1 MNICL
6 DMSLASKYT
15 SHSQMARVVTEQ
27 WVEKNMFCPRC
38 GAGHIIHLK
47 ANRPV
52 ADFACPQCGAIF
64 ESKAKRGTLGRKI
77 TDGAYETMIRR
88 IHEADNP
95 DFFFMSYDLD
105 NARVCDFLIIPKHFF
120 VDSII
125 EKRKHL
131 ADTARRAGW
140 VGCNILLEE
149 IPSYGRI
156 SLIQDGR
163 IADKEDIC
171 RKYQRTSFLADMNIT
186 SRGWLMDVF
195 RCLED
200 IKTETFTLQEMYQFE
215 DRLQILHP
223 ENHNIRAKIRQQ
235 LQYLRDKGLIQF
247 IERGVY
253 RKRCG
258 GT

>member
-1 MNICL
+1 MDTCL
-6 DMSLASKYT
+6 DMSLAAGYT

-38 GAGHIIHLK
+38 GAGHLIHLR

-52 ADFACPQCGAIF
+52 ADFACPQCGGIF
-64 ESKAKRGTLGRKI
+64 ESKAKRGMLGRKI
-77 TDGAYETMIRR
+77 ADGAYETMIRR

-125 EKRKHL
+125 EKRKPL
-131 ADTARRAGW
+131 AATARRAGW

-156 SLIQDGR
+156 PLIQNGR
-163 IADKEDIC
+163 IADKADIC
-171 RKYQRTSFLADMNIT
+171 QKYQSTSFLANMNLT

-200 IKTETFTLQEMYQFE
+200 IKTETFTLQEMYKFE

-247 IERGVY
+247 MERGVY
-253 RKRCG
+253 RKLH
-258 GT
+258 

>member
-77 TDGAYETMIRR
+77 TDGAYE
-88 IHEADNP
+88 
-95 DFFFMSYDLD
+95 LD
-105 NARVCDFLIIPKHFF
+105 NARVRDFLIIPKHFF

-125 EKRKHL
+125 EKRKPL